1 MKQYGICKKEVKKM
15 RLRRYKKY
23 GKYGIKGSLIIAC
36 GFLLLH
42 FAQEYY
48 LRHKTLDSSQVQL
61 SKCTDGDTAHF
72 LINGVDQ
79 TVRFLAIDTP
89 ETVKPNTPVQ
99 PYGKEASD
107 RTCELLSNAEVIRLE
122 YEESNKTDKYGRL
135 LAWVFADDILIQQ
148 DLISKGYAKIDYIY
162 GEYKYTN
169 ILEAAQ
175 EDAKNAEIGLWS
187 SDE

>member
-72 LINGVDQ
+72 LING
-79 TVRFLAIDTP
+79 
-89 ETVKPNTPVQ
+89 E
-99 PYGKEASD
+99 GSD
-107 RTCELLSNAEVIRLE
+107 GSLFSNRYPGNSQA
-122 YEESNKTDKYGRL
+122 
-135 LAWVFADDILIQQ
+135 
-148 DLISKGYAKIDYIY
+148 
-162 GEYKYTN
+162 
-169 ILEAAQ
+169 
-175 EDAKNAEIGLWS
+175 
-187 SDE
+187 